1 METILFL
8 DIETVPAYATYA
20 ELPECMRKCWDK
32 KANVLKKNDEDTPES
47 LYQRAGIYAE
57 YGKIV
62 CISVAYIRK
71 DKLRIKS
78 FYGENEKDVLND
90 FADLLNRYFNASQHY
105 LCAHNGKEF
114 DFPYLCRRMLI
125 HKIPLPFLLNVSG
138 KKPWETAFLDT
149 MDMWRFGDYKNYTS
163 LEVLALLFNIDT
175 PKDDLDGSMVAQ
187 TYWEH
192 HDLERIKTYCEKD
205 VLTIVQLYLSYQAKD
220 LLKKED
226 IIYK

>member
-62 CISVAYIRK
+62 CISVAYIRT

>member
-20 ELPECMRKCWDK
+20 ELPECMRKCWNK

>member
-1 METILFL
+1 
-8 DIETVPAYATYA
+8 
-20 ELPECMRKCWDK
+20 
-32 KANVLKKNDEDTPES
+32 
-47 LYQRAGIYAE
+47 
-57 YGKIV
+57 
-62 CISVAYIRK
+62 
-71 DKLRIKS
+71 
-78 FYGENEKDVLND
+78 
-90 FADLLNRYFNASQHY
+90 LLNRYFNASQHY